1 MIRIKKIDALFIVSL
16 VIIFSQYIGVFS
28 LNFYTQY
35 AVAAMWVL
43 YDWMIAISNKH
54 CRNNKLDDIEF
65 FKGIFLRPW
74 QVIFVFSILMFA
86 LGRGENVPLKT
97 YLINNVCMQI
107 NFLFAFAA
115 LRRLKKRT
123 LQDSIAALIIV
134 FVVVLIKAV
143 IQRGPLVV
151 FSVAIEI
158 LTSLNSTGQNPFEIA
173 DCTFAAGLVLL
184 MYIFYGQIKSK
195 KENRYLFVCAVF
207 ILLGFKR
214 IQFLS
219 LAIVVAIGIILMMIK
234 SEIFKNIWMNI
245 FSAITIVAGS
255 LYVYL
260 LEKDEFIAAWTGLD
274 LGRRRLYMFMNDY
287 YDFTIGYIGRGYG
300 FSNKLASLNTNFRII
315 TLHSDILRMFVE
327 LGFIG
332 FYIWLI
338 YYLIIARKK
347 ITKRYGIYR
356 GQQYFFM
363 TIYLMVLYFTD
374 NTISYFASQYFY
386 CILLPSMIMGSEF
399 LMQRRIANSRECG
412 D

>member
-1 MIRIKKIDALFIVSL
+1 MIRVKRIDALFIVSL

-35 AVAAMWVL
+35 VVAAVWVL
-43 YDWMIAISNKH
+43 YDWMIAISNK
-54 CRNNKLDDIEF
+54 RSRKNKSDDINF
-65 FKGIFLRPW
+65 FEGIFLRPW
-74 QVIFVFSILMFA
+74 QVIFVFSILMYA
-86 LGRGENVPLKT
+86 LGRGKNVPLKT
-97 YLINNVCMQI
+97 YLINNVCMLI

-123 LQDSIAALIIV
+123 LQDSIVSLLIV
-134 FVVVLIKAV
+134 FVIVLIKAV
-143 IQRGPLVV
+143 VQRGPLVV
-151 FSVAIEI
+151 FSIAIEI
-158 LTSLNSTGQNPFEIA
+158 LTTLNSTGRNPFEIA

-184 MYIFYGQIKSK
+184 MYIFYGRRKTK
-195 KENRYLFVCAVF
+195 KETRYLFICSAF

-219 LAIVVAIGIILMMIK
+219 LAIVVAVGIILLMVR
-234 SEIFKNIWMNI
+234 SEVFKNIWMNI
-245 FSAITIVAGS
+245 ISAITIAVGS
-255 LYVYL
+255 LYVYV
-260 LEKDEFIAAWTGLD
+260 LESDEFIAAWSGLD

-287 YDFTIGYIGRGYG
+287 YDFTIGYVGRGYG
-300 FSNKLASLNTNFRII
+300 FSNKFASLNTNFRII
-315 TLHSDILRMFVE
+315 ALHSDILRMFVE
-327 LGFIG
+327 LGCIG

-338 YYLIIARKK
+338 YYLIVARKK

-363 TIYLMVLYFTD
+363 TVYLMVLYFTD

-399 LMQRRIANSRECG
+399 LMQRR
-412 D
+412 DTK

>member
-1 MIRIKKIDALFIVSL
+1 MLRMRRIDALFIVSL

-35 AVAAMWVL
+35 VVAAVWVL
-43 YDWMIAISNKH
+43 YDWMIVIGSTHSRKNKS
-54 CRNNKLDDIEF
+54 DDIEF

-86 LGRGENVPLKT
+86 LGMGENVPLKT
-97 YLINNVCMQI
+97 YLVNNVCIQI

-115 LRRLKKRT
+115 LRRIKNRT
-123 LQDSIAALIIV
+123 LQDSIVALIIV
-134 FVVVLIKAV
+134 FVLVLIKAV

-158 LTSLNSTGQNPFEIA
+158 LTSLNSTGNNPFEIA

-184 MYIFYGQIKSK
+184 IYIFYGRNKSK
-195 KENRYLFVCAVF
+195 KESRYLCICSAF

-219 LAIVVAIGIILMMIK
+219 LVIVVLIGIILMMIK
-234 SEIFKNIWMNI
+234 SETFKNIWMNV
-245 FSAITIVAGS
+245 FSVITIAAGS

-260 LEKDEFIAAWTGLD
+260 LEKDDFIMAWTGLD

-287 YDFTIGYIGRGYG
+287 YDFTVEYIGRGYG
-300 FSNKLASLNTNFRII
+300 FSNKFVSLNTSFKII
-315 TLHSDILRMFVE
+315 ALHSDILRMFVE

-332 FYIWLI
+332 FYIWLV

-347 ITKRYGIYR
+347 ITRRYGIYR

-363 TIYLMVLYFTD
+363 TAYLMVLYFTD
-374 NTISYFASQYFY
+374 NTINYFASQYFY
-386 CILLPSMIMGSEF
+386 CILIPSLIIGSKF
-399 LMQRRIANSRECG
+399 FNQRSLLYKNG
-412 D
+412 GGK